1 MKKMAVLVGLVML
14 LALAGVVGCGGGG
27 SDGSGNALSPEDTV
41 KSCLEALAPETLD
54 KWFSYLVDNE
64 GNRESYED
72 VKRNIDGVDSMEISI
87 MKTKLVEQTTDEAIV
102 EVSYDTKFN
111 AGGNTIENSFKE
123 RFFLVQSDGKWLI
136 ENNEEI
142 EE

>member
-1 MKKMAVLVGLVML
+1 MKKMAVHVGLVLL
-14 LALAGVVGCGGGG
+14 LALAGVSGCGDVG
-27 SDGSGNALSPEDTV
+27 SDGNGNALSPEDTV
-41 KSCLEALAPETLD
+41 KSCFEALSQGTLD

-64 GNRESYED
+64 ENRESYDEI
-72 VKRNIDGVDSMEISI
+72 KRNIAGVDSLKISN

-102 EVSYDTKFN
+102 EVSYDSKFK
-111 AGGNTIENSFKE
+111 AGGKTFEDSFKE

-136 ENNEEI
+136 ESIQAI